1 MSHPPKNSSL
11 LQEEKTERL
20 KNREPLL
27 RFKKIVERVRA
38 GEEEEEE
45 SNKFRMFDIES
56 MKDQNSSSR
65 QIKKWNSDYALRL
78 EDPDID
84 DETVFKKTAALSV
97 LPMLQPLVKD
107 KTTQMSEAT
116 DEELQEEA
124 GKEDN
129 ICIHVYNHYD
139 SVIFE
144 VSCVVQKEQ
153 MKERFAKLLL
163 GEDMSGGGEGVSSA
177 LALSNAITN
186 LSASAFGEQRRLEPI
201 SDDRKERWTREI
213 GWLLSVTDHIVEFSP
228 TQQTNKDGSSIE
240 VMTTRQRRDL
250 VSNIPALKKLDVMLT
265 DCLDSFKDQDE
276 FYYITTDSPES
287 LTSNSTRNDDK
298 WWLPT
303 VKVPPTGLSETSKTF
318 LLSQKECVS
327 QVLESAMAINAEVL
341 SQMEIPESYIDSL
354 PKKGRVSLGDTIYRM
369 LTLDMF
375 DAEQFLLEMDLSSE
389 HKILELKNKIEAS
402 VVIWKRKIVQKDNKS
417 SSPFSTNLS
426 MEKRQLLEERAATI
440 LFLLKQVF
448 PGISQST
455 LDISKIQFNK
465 DIGLA
470 ILESYSRV
478 LESLAHTVLSR
489 IEDVLEADQLTQ
501 ESEVAVCKR
510 DIVKETE
517 SPKKEEEKDFCL
529 LEERPKKSKSTISLS
544 QVMQW
549 NMEDHEQPKK
559 EKNETPRKKLLT
571 RVSSM
576 INKKTSSYL
585 ESLGTTKSPKA
596 WRYS

>member
-489 IEDVLEADQLTQ
+489 IEDVLEADHLTQ